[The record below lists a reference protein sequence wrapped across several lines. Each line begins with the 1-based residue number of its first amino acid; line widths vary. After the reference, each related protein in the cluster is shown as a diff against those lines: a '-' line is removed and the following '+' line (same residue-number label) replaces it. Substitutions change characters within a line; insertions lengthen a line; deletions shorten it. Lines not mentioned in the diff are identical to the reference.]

1 MFNPYI
7 SPKKL
12 AMPPTLGAMLLL
24 AGQYHVDIIRED
36 KIIGAFDFHNDIVT
50 EGKNKLLDVCFRNQT
65 QIAAWYFGLVNN
77 SGWTAFV
84 AGDTAAQING
94 SNGWDEFT
102 SYDES
107 TRVAWSPAAASSG
120 SISNSSV
127 ATFTINATG
136 NIKGIF
142 VASVSTKSSTSG
154 TLWSTAA
161 FGSVVP
167 VSSGDQLK
175 VTYTINS

>member
-1 MFNPYI
+1 MFNPFI
-7 SPKKL
+7 QQPKL
-12 AMPPTLGAMLLL
+12 ALPPSFGGFLMLSGL
-24 AGQYHVDIIRED
+24 YHVEQIRDD
-36 KIIGAFDFHNDIVT
+36 KVINIFDFKNDIVT
-50 EGKNKLLDVCFRNQT
+50 EGKNKLLDVAFRNQT

-84 AGDTAAQING
+84 AGDTAA
-94 SNGWDEFT
+94 SHSGWTELT
-102 SYDES
+102 AYDES
-107 TRVAWSPAAASSG
+107 TRVAWSPGAASSG
-120 SISNSSV
+120 SVTNGTV
-127 ATFTINATG
+127 ATFTINASG
-136 NIKGIF
+136 NVKGIF

-175 VTYTINS
+175 VTYTVNS

>member
-7 SPKKL
+7 PERKL
-12 AMPPTLGAMLLL
+12 AMPNFGNLLML
-24 AGQYHVDIIRED
+24 AGMYHIDHIRDGKVIER
-36 KIIGAFDFHNDIVT
+36 FDFHNDIVT

-84 AGDTAAQING
+84 AGDTAA
-94 SNGWDEFT
+94 SHSGWTEFT

-107 TRVAWSPAAASSG
+107 TRVAWSPVAADAA
-120 SISNSSV
+120 SISNTSV
-127 ATFTINATG
+127 ATFTINSSG

-154 TLWSTAA
+154 TLWGTAA

-167 VSSGDQLK
+167 VSNGDQLK

>member
-12 AMPPTLGAMLLL
+12 TMPPMLGAMLLL

-36 KIIGAFDFHNDIVT
+36 NIIGAFDFHNDIVT

-77 SGWTAFV
+77 SGWTAFA
-84 AGDTAAQING
+84 AGDTAA
-94 SNGWDEFT
+94 SHSGWTEFT

-107 TRVAWSPAAASSG
+107 TRVAWSPGAASSG
-120 SISNSSV
+120 SISNPSV
-127 ATFTINATG
+127 ATFTINASG